1 MSLHAPGPAD
11 ADEVTFS
18 DLGGGRFAVSGTLGF
33 TTVMEALDTSKR
45 LFEDYSTIEL
55 DLAGLVRADSAG
67 LALLLEWV
75 NWARH
80 TAREIRFL
88 NIPAQ
93 ITSIAEISEVEDMLQ
108 MGERWTGA
116 ELEPTPA

>member
-1 MSLHAPGPAD
+1 LSRHAPGPAD
-11 ADEVTFS
+11 AGGITFS
-18 DLGGGRFAVSGTLGF
+18 DLGGGSFAVSGVLGF
-33 TTVMEALDTSKR
+33 ATAMEALEASRR
-45 LFEDYSTIEL
+45 LFEDYSRIEI
-55 DLAGLVRADSAG
+55 DLSGVVRADSAG

-93 ITSIAEISEVEDMLQ
+93 IVSMAEISEVEDMLH

-116 ELEPTPA
+116 DLDTVPA

>member
-1 MSLHAPGPAD
+1 LSRHAPGPAD

-18 DLGGGRFAVSGTLGF
+18 DLGGGRFAVSGALGF
-33 TTVMEALDTSKR
+33 TTAMEALDTSKR
-45 LFEDYSTIEL
+45 LFEDYSIIEL

-93 ITSIAEISEVEDMLQ
+93 ITSIAEISEVEDMLH

-116 ELEPTPA
+116 QLEPTPA